1 MTTDELVAVLAHEIG
16 HYQEKHIFKMLFIS
30 IVQTWIILF
39 ILWIVLNHLE
49 FWIALWS
56 QTSSLALWII
66 AFSIVFSPLSMV
78 FEIFW
83 NILSRKHEYEAD
95 KYSWVRLNPENL
107 KDALIKLSKNSL
119 TNLAPHPAY
128 EFFYYSHP
136 TILKRIEALEKMRVW
151 QN

>member
-1 MTTDELVAVLAHEIG
+1 MFYQSLISPLFNKQIPLQEWELRDKIEEFAKKEWFKLDNIFVIDWSKRSTKANAYFSGFWPKKRIVLFDTLINDLTTDELVAVLAHEIG

-78 FEIFW
+78 F
-83 NILSRKHEYEAD
+83 
-95 KYSWVRLNPENL
+95 
-107 KDALIKLSKNSL
+107 
-119 TNLAPHPAY
+119 
-128 EFFYYSHP
+128 
-136 TILKRIEALEKMRVW
+136 
-151 QN
+151 